1 MTESKKLRI
10 EFAPGCFN
18 DFEGT
23 QEELD
28 QLIKH
33 ITVMAENGE
42 LDAMSQDLDD
52 ETWDELTEEEQLRI
66 SQALS
71 GLDDRRLN

>member
-23 QEELD
+23 QEELN

-42 LDAMSQDLDD
+42 LDAIYVFSYKQKTINGFSNAQSQ
-52 ETWDELTEEEQLRI
+52 
-66 SQALS
+66 
-71 GLDDRRLN
+71 